1 MQLVTDDS
9 IHAAGAVSDLPEED
23 ISFQRAKLDHYFEH
37 TEDLYRMSRFQAALQ
52 KLKTVFSV
60 EPDYQPGRALQ
71 HQIEQSLGALS
82 FSEYRPTNGHQ
93 FKTAKRRELILVV
106 DQDERVLR
114 LLTESMRK
122 YGFAALGAANF
133 DEAIEALG
141 KFKPALIISE
151 VNFENGPVGFDLY
164 FWIRNN
170 SELSTIPFLYLAT
183 RVTREMLIAG
193 KRMGVDEFI
202 LKPLDEEVVMASV
215 LNSLS
220 RRRKKAV

>member
-1 MQLVTDDS
+1 MHLVTEDS
-9 IHAAGAVSDLPEED
+9 EPETAD
-23 ISFQRAKLDHYFEH
+23 FSFRKAKLDHYLGHSEN
-37 TEDLYRMSRFQAALQ
+37 LYRMSRFHAALE
-52 KLKTVFSV
+52 KLSTVFNV
-60 EPDYQPGRALQ
+60 EPGYQPGLILQ
-71 HQIEQSLGALS
+71 KQIEQSLGELS
-82 FSEYRPTNGHQ
+82 FSEYYPTNGHQ
-93 FKTAKRRELILVV
+93 FKSAKRRELILVV
-106 DQDERVLR
+106 DQDERVLTV
-114 LLTESMRK
+114 LTETMRK
-122 YGFAALGAANF
+122 YGFAALGAATF

-170 SELSTIPFLYLAT
+170 SELSTLPFLYLAT

-215 LNSLS
+215 INSLT

>member
-9 IHAAGAVSDLPEED
+9 DSLSADY
-23 ISFQRAKLDHYFEH
+23 SFRTAKLDHFLKHSE
-37 TEDLYRMSRFQAALQ
+37 ELYRMSRFHAALK
-52 KLKTVFSV
+52 KLTRVFNV
-60 EPDYQPGRALQ
+60 EPNYHPGVVLRQ
-71 HQIEQSLGALS
+71 QIEQSLGELS
-82 FSEYRPTNGHQ
+82 FSEYTPTNGHQ
-93 FKTAKRRELILVV
+93 SKAAKRRELVLVV
-106 DQDERVLR
+106 DQDERVLTG
-114 LLTESMRK
+114 LTETMRT
-122 YGFAALGAANF
+122 YGFAALGAATF

-141 KFKPALIISE
+141 KFKPAMIISE

-215 LNSLS
+215 LNALT
-220 RRRKKAV
+220 RQRKKAV